1 MLTVLTVTRVRQG
14 RRKVNE
20 DKTRSV
26 SANAG
31 FDFLGVHS
39 VSSKRHAA
47 GGEARSAQRTL
58 ADLLH
63 LDLLS
68 D

>member
-39 VSSKRHAA
+39 VTPPGPRRGSQRN
-47 GGEARSAQRTL
+47 SAPLGIPPIQPDRN
-58 ADLLH
+58 LL
-63 LDLLS
+63 
-68 D
+68 